1 LVKFL
6 RNLMESLLK
15 GLQAIID
22 GQGNHN
28 KYPPEELYTY
38 TQWALF
44 RAKI

>member
-1 LVKFL
+1 VKFL

-15 GLQAIID
+15 GLATIID

-28 KYPPEELYTY
+28 KYPPEELYT
-38 TQWALF
+38 QCALF